1 MHETPE
7 YIAEA
12 AVRVRRALNMPH
24 ARDLTMSTTAPAP
37 EAAQRFACAVIRD
50 ACDAAT
56 DRAGLLARF
65 WTERPRRL
73 TCTACGDMVTLR
85 GPEPRFIQGSTT
97 S

>member
-1 MHETPE
+1 M
-7 YIAEA
+7 I
-12 AVRVRRALNMPH
+12 
-24 ARDLTMSTTAPAP
+24 TTAPAP

-73 TCTACGDMVTLR
+73 TCTACGDTILKTGHLTAVELS